1 MSCMQYF
8 FNLQIRVFV
17 QKISVFTRV
26 QTQWDTQGMEY
37 PKIPLKLHLKY
48 GAPRDIQVL
57 QKFGDLTHQLRA
69 WSSIC
74 AKASARTRKECMPA
88 MVSWAFLKIHIQSV
102 QFYQS
107 VCANST
113 TVFVQFCHSICAN
126 SSAVFVHC
134 LKQYLYN
141 YTSVFVQVL
150 VTRVCSRRW
159 WVVGR
164 PRRKPTK
171 SQLANT
177 RFQVHCSKRKH
188 EKLEILKFII

>member
-1 MSCMQYF
+1 MQ
-8 FNLQIRVFV
+8 
-17 QKISVFTRV
+17 
-26 QTQWDTQGMEY
+26 
-37 PKIPLKLHLKY
+37 
-48 GAPRDIQVL
+48 
-57 QKFGDLTHQLRA
+57 
-69 WSSIC
+69 
-74 AKASARTRKECMPA
+74 A
-88 MVSWAFLKIHIQSV
+88 MVSCAFLQIYHQSV
-102 QFYQS
+102 QLKHS
-107 VCANST
+107 IGANST

-134 LKQYLYN
+134 IKQYLYN
-141 YTSVFVQVL
+141 YTSVFVQVV

-188 EKLEILKFII
+188 EKLEILKFVILVPTRH

>member
-1 MSCMQYF
+1 MEHPGIFKCFSI
-8 FNLQIRVFV
+8 LA
-17 QKISVFTRV
+17 ISVESRV
-26 QTQWDTQGMEY
+26 
-37 PKIPLKLHLKY
+37 KY
-48 GAPRDIQVL
+48 LCKSNFIS
-57 QKFGDLTHQLRA
+57 T
-69 WSSIC
+69 
-74 AKASARTRKECMPA
+74 RTRKELMQA
-88 MVSWAFLKIHIQSV
+88 MVSCAFLQIYHQSV
-102 QFYQS
+102 QLKHS
-107 VCANST
+107 IGANST

-188 EKLEILKFII
+188 GKLEILGPKTP